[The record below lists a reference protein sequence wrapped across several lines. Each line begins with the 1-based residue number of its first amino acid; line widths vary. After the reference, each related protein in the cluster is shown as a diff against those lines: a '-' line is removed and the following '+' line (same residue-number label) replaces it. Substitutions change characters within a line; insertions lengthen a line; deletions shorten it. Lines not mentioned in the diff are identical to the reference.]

1 MSLPRELFT
10 ISRVSEMTGFPPE
23 RLAWLEEELGEEF
36 RFRRTPAGNR
46 LFTQED
52 IDRLLEVKRLL
63 DDEGWDVTQVRA
75 TLFPKVDATMPRPAD
90 TLPGYSLD
98 RPDTLAEGD
107 YDGHDAMEGGT
118 VPDDEPAGSC
128 RTDDDEDPAGGR
140 QMAGEG
146 RQAADPP
153 IRDGAYDDVGSDTI
167 PDHGREA
174 DHRLVSAPAYDGPER
189 IGSPERRL
197 ADDLDPE
204 DGTLDPLPV
213 DSMVDILLE
222 AAEGLVQE
230 NLKLSRA
237 VDSLGERC
245 LRLEQRLDDADT
257 SPFSRFWQRLGLGR

>member
-10 ISRVSEMTGFPPE
+10 ISRVSEMTGFPPD

-36 RFRRTPAGNR
+36 RIRRTPAGNR

-63 DDEGWDVTQVRA
+63 DDEGWDVAQVRA
-75 TLFPKVDATMPRPAD
+75 TLFPQVNLEAHRPAD

-98 RPDTLAEGD
+98 RPDSLAEGD
-107 YDGHDAMEGGT
+107 YGDRDDIGT
-118 VPDDEPAGSC
+118 EIDPDDD
-128 RTDDDEDPAGGR
+128 RMIDDDERDDGR
-140 QMAGEG
+140 QMAAEPVYGSGE
-146 RQAADPP
+146 
-153 IRDGAYDDVGSDTI
+153 YDDVGTDTI
-167 PDHGREA
+167 PAYDRA
-174 DHRLVSAPAYDGPER
+174 DDDRMTSGPAYGAPDTSSSHEP
-189 IGSPERRL
+189 RR

-204 DGTLDPLPV
+204 DDHLAPLPV

-222 AAEGLVQE
+222 AAEGLVKE

-245 LRLEQRLDDADT
+245 LQLEERLDDLA
-257 SPFSRFWQRLGLGR
+257 SPPFSRLWQRLWSRR